1 MGKGAVKQMSE
12 NASRAEDNDPA
23 KKVYVAGMWHRL
35 LATFVDG
42 ICLAPIIL
50 LTGWLALR
58 ITGTPLPDPGRVRVE
73 MVLETMLEGGGMLYS
88 LLALALAILLLYGI
102 MFMTI
107 TGATPG
113 LRIFGL
119 RVINVY
125 GDPPEW
131 WRMILRSIGFLTSCL
146 FLGLGFLWIGF
157 DREKRGLPDWLAGTY
172 VIRQKQT

>member
-1 MGKGAVKQMSE
+1 MSE
-12 NASRAEDNDPA
+12 NASRVEDHPA
-23 KKVYVAGMWHRL
+23 KKVYVAGMWRRL

-42 ICLAPIIL
+42 ICLAPIML

-58 ITGTPLPDPGRVRVE
+58 ITGTPLPDPGKVRVE

-88 LLALALAILLLYGI
+88 LVALALAILLLYGI

-113 LRIFGL
+113 LRMFRL
-119 RVINVY
+119 RVVNIY

>member
-1 MGKGAVKQMSE
+1 MAKGAEKPKSDSR
-12 NASRAEDNDPA
+12 SRADDDAPT
-23 KKVYVAGMWHRL
+23 KKVHVAGMWRRL
-35 LATFVDG
+35 MATLVDG
-42 ICLAPIIL
+42 ICLAPILL
-50 LTGWLALR
+50 LTAWLALR
-58 ITGTPLPDPGRVRVE
+58 VIGTPLPDPAKVRVE
-73 MVLETMLEGGGMLYS
+73 MVLETMLDGGGMLYS
-88 LLALALAILLLYGI
+88 LVALTLAILLLYGI
-102 MFMTI
+102 LFMTI
-107 TGATPG
+107 SGATPG
-113 LRIFGL
+113 LRMLRL